1 MYNNK
6 IVVYTSGTFDMFHSN
21 HLKMI
26 EYARGL
32 GDTLIVGV
40 STDEL
45 VASYKNLPIIPFEE
59 RIAIIKALKYPDIVI
74 PQRSLD
80 HTEIVKKLNIDVF
93 VVGDDWVGKYDYL
106 KELGVTVFYFPRGE
120 GASTTSIKKTILE
133 RYEGTIR
140 QIDHQPNPDVIK
152 YDSEERNYAIG
163 PGGTSGMGL
172 GVAKML
178 LGKGYYVF
186 ATYVGPDFEEK
197 MDNFEAHKVD
207 QTNRNEVYRF
217 IEYVKS
223 NTDHLDCIVCNAG
236 MTIRRSFTEMR
247 DEEWDAMMEVAVNSH
262 YIMLRG
268 FFPMIPQ
275 GSRILFTGS
284 QMGLDPHA
292 TVLAYG
298 VTKAAVHA
306 LCKNLVK
313 EFEGT
318 GTTVNAIV
326 PGFVDTP
333 WQAAKPEEI
342 KQNIYKKTAIHRFAS
357 VDEIVDAFRFCIDN
371 PFVNGSLIEVNGG
384 YCYK

>member
-1 MYNNK
+1 MKNA
-6 IVVYTSGTFDMFHSN
+6 IVT
-21 HLKMI
+21 
-26 EYARGL
+26 
-32 GDTLIVGV
+32 
-40 STDEL
+40 
-45 VASYKNLPIIPFEE
+45 
-59 RIAIIKALKYPDIVI
+59 
-74 PQRSLD
+74 
-80 HTEIVKKLNIDVF
+80 
-93 VVGDDWVGKYDYL
+93 
-106 KELGVTVFYFPRGE
+106 
-120 GASTTSIKKTILE
+120 
-133 RYEGTIR
+133 
-140 QIDHQPNPDVIK
+140 
-152 YDSEERNYAIG
+152 
-163 PGGTSGMGL
+163 GGTSGMGL

-178 LGKGYYVF
+178 LDKGYHVI

-197 MDNFEAHKVD
+197 LDNFEAHKID
-207 QTNRNEVYRF
+207 QANRKEVYRF
-217 IEYVKS
+217 IEFVKS
-223 NTDHLDCIVCNAG
+223 QTDRLDCIVCNAG
-236 MTIRRSFTEMR
+236 MTIRRSFTEMK
-247 DEEWDAMMEVAVNSH
+247 DVEWDAMMEVAVNSH
-262 YIMLRG
+262 YIMLRE
-268 FFPMIPQ
+268 FFTLIPN
-275 GSRILFTGS
+275 GSRVLFTGS
-284 QMGLDPHA
+284 QMGIDPHA